1 MTLISGAILTIVLMV
16 KEVIILGGFNQIDG
30 GAFPSFYFG
39 GVVQKEAWGAHEGME
54 HKSNTW
60 MTYL

>member
-1 MTLISGAILTIVLMV
+1 
-16 KEVIILGGFNQIDG
+16 
-30 GAFPSFYFG
+30 
-39 GVVQKEAWGAHEGME
+39 VVQKEAWGAHEGME